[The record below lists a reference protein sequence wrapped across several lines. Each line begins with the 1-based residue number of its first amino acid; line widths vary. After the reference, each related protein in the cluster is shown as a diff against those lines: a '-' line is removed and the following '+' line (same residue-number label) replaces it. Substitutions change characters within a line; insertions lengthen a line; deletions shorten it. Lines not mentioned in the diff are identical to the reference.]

1 MIIVTN
7 FITISFRML
16 KKSTI
21 ILACSPIF
29 PIAMP
34 KAIKNPIKPIGK
46 KSQDKKTPQV
56 NPCVLGRFWTWS
68 MPWYYLL
75 IQFSELSSI
84 THLLGVFTMKSLSPF
99 TIIFRTSFILQ
110 CFTNFQFHS
119 PAMCCFFS
127 FFLNW
132 SDHQWYTYTPIFSVP
147 CNC

>member
-46 KSQDKKTPQV
+46 KITGQKKKAQV
-56 NPCVLGRFWTWS
+56 NPWILGRF
-68 MPWYYLL
+68 
-75 IQFSELSSI
+75 
-84 THLLGVFTMKSLSPF
+84 
-99 TIIFRTSFILQ
+99 
-110 CFTNFQFHS
+110 
-119 PAMCCFFS
+119 
-127 FFLNW
+127 
-132 SDHQWYTYTPIFSVP
+132 
-147 CNC
+147 